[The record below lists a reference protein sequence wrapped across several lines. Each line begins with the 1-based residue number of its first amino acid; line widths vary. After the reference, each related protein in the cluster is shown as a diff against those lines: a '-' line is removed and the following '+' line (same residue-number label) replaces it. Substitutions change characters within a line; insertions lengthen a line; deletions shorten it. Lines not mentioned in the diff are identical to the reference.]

1 MFATLFK
8 RAEASVDSAIGDLG
22 NRVIIAV
29 PFLAALGFGAASLTF
44 YVNRIYGP
52 EIGNLIVAGAFCLL
66 GFIITLV
73 VKVRKQSNSS
83 TMETANDTAASAESA
98 TASGPQSI
106 LDDETI
112 MSVVTSAAPIILPA
126 ALRTGLKNWPIILAA
141 LAGLYVFSRS
151 DETATDTSPDPSA
164 KNI

>member
-1 MFATLFK
+1 MFANLFK

-22 NRVIIAV
+22 NRVIIAI

-44 YVNRIYGP
+44 YVTRIYGP
-52 EIGNLIVAGAFCLL
+52 EIGNLIVAGAFCLV
-66 GFIITLV
+66 GFIIALV

-83 TMETANDTAASAESA
+83 AAETTNNTAAPEENA
-98 TASGPQSI
+98 GPPQSM

-112 MSVVTSAAPIILPA
+112 MSVMTSAAPIILPA
-126 ALRTGLKNWPIILAA
+126 VLRTGLKNWPIILAA

-151 DETATDTSPDPSA
+151 DQTAADTPTDPSA
-164 KNI
+164 KDI

>member
-8 RAEASVDSAIGDLG
+8 RAEATVDSAIGDLG
-22 NRVIIAV
+22 NRVLIAI
-29 PFLAALGFGAASLTF
+29 PFLTAIGFGAASLTF
-44 YVNRIYGP
+44 YVTRIYGP
-52 EIGNLIVAGAFCLL
+52 EIGNLIVAGAFCLV
-66 GFIITLV
+66 GCIVALV

-83 TMETANDTAASAESA
+83 AAETIANTAAPEESA
-98 TASGPQSI
+98 GTGAPQSI

-151 DETATDTSPDPSA
+151 DQTAAETPPDPSA
-164 KNI
+164 DI

>member
-1 MFATLFK
+1 MFANLFK

-22 NRVIIAV
+22 NRVIIAI

-44 YVNRIYGP
+44 YVTRIYGP
-52 EIGNLIVAGAFCLL
+52 EIGNLIVAGAFCLV
-66 GFIITLV
+66 GFIIALV

-83 TMETANDTAASAESA
+83 AAETINSAAAPEENA
-98 TASGPQSI
+98 GPPQSM

-112 MSVVTSAAPIILPA
+112 MSVMTSAAPIILPA
-126 ALRTGLKNWPIILAA
+126 VLRTGLKNWPIILAA

-151 DETATDTSPDPSA
+151 DQTAADTPTDPSA
-164 KNI
+164 KDI

>member
-8 RAEASVDSAIGDLG
+8 RAEATVDSAIGDLG
-22 NRVIIAV
+22 NRVLIAI
-29 PFLAALGFGAASLTF
+29 PFLAAFGFGAASLTF
-44 YVNRIYGP
+44 YVTRIYGP
-52 EIGNLIVAGAFCLL
+52 EIGNLIVAGAFCLV
-66 GFIITLV
+66 GFIIALV

-83 TMETANDTAASAESA
+83 AAETIANTATPEESA
-98 TASGPQSI
+98 GAGAQQSI

-151 DETATDTSPDPSA
+151 DQTAAETPPDPSA
-164 KNI
+164 DI